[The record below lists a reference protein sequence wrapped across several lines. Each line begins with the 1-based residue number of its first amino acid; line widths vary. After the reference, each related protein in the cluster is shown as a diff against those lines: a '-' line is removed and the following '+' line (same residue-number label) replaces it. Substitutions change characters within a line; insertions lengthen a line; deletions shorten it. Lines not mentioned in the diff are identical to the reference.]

1 MNELGRVTK
10 QLDLNTVF
18 NIDSFLTSQANRFT
32 ILTKLR
38 KKSKLR
44 AKRRYYNSVW
54 LRVEPYPL
62 DSSITLILDKS
73 EDVALLYLSFQP
85 AYLVIQLLPSPERAN
100 SLL

>member
-1 MNELGRVTK
+1 VTK
-10 QLDLNTVF
+10 QLDLNTVLKV
-18 NIDSFLTSQANRFT
+18 DSVLTSQTKRFT

-44 AKRRYYNSVW
+44 AKRTYYSSVRH
-54 LRVEPYPL
+54 RVEPYPL

-73 EDVALLYLSFQP
+73 EYVALLYLSLQP
-85 AYLVIQLLPSPERAN
+85 ACLVIQLLPSPERAN